1 MLNRNNTILLAPVQS
16 ARDHTVQERTRLKG
30 GALIGSERLLTGP
43 FPWFQFSVSVLAQ
56 YDLRGLNGCQQDC
69 VVVYAS
75 RSQSNQLSSNENRI
89 SEAITARTAQGI
101 RGVSMGRVIAIASLI
116 PIKEDYKCPWKR
128 GLCSSYS
135 PPVSVRPTS
144 NPTRARSRA
153 RIVTRP
159 NWSVPVNGGIFLK
172 VPNRALQ
179 KESHLLVY
187 ARGHA
192 QTDNGL

>member
-30 GALIGSERLLTGP
+30 GALIGSERRLTGP

-69 VVVYAS
+69 IVVYAF

-101 RGVSMGRVIAIASLI
+101 RGVSMGRVIAIAPLI
-116 PIKEDYKCPWKR
+116 PIKED
-128 GLCSSYS
+128 
-135 PPVSVRPTS
+135 
-144 NPTRARSRA
+144 
-153 RIVTRP
+153 
-159 NWSVPVNGGIFLK
+159 
-172 VPNRALQ
+172 
-179 KESHLLVY
+179 
-187 ARGHA
+187 
-192 QTDNGL
+192 

>member
-1 MLNRNNTILLAPVQS
+1 MVNRNNTILLAPVQS

-30 GALIGSERLLTGP
+30 WAKGVGWLRGGALIGSERRLTGP
-43 FPWFQFSVSVLAQ
+43 FPWFQFSVSVLAR

-89 SEAITARTAQGI
+89 SEAITTRTAQGI
-101 RGVSMGRVIAIASLI
+101 RGVSMGRVIAIAPLI
-116 PIKEDYKCPWKR
+116 PIKEDWKCPWKR

-135 PPVSVRPTS
+135 PPVSVRATS

-153 RIVTRP
+153 RIVTRS
-159 NWSVPVNGGIFLK
+159 NWSVPVNGGI
-172 VPNRALQ
+172 V
-179 KESHLLVY
+179 
-187 ARGHA
+187 
-192 QTDNGL
+192 

>member
-1 MLNRNNTILLAPVQS
+1 MLNRNSTILLAPVQS

-43 FPWFQFSVSVLAQ
+43 FPWFQFSVSVLAK

-101 RGVSMGRVIAIASLI
+101 RGVSMGRVIAIAPLI
-116 PIKEDYKCPWKR
+116 PIKED
-128 GLCSSYS
+128 
-135 PPVSVRPTS
+135 
-144 NPTRARSRA
+144 
-153 RIVTRP
+153 
-159 NWSVPVNGGIFLK
+159 
-172 VPNRALQ
+172 
-179 KESHLLVY
+179 
-187 ARGHA
+187 
-192 QTDNGL
+192 